1 MWKQFTRTG
10 YTEVMFWMKFRYYVS
25 FYPGYFLS
33 SFDCRCFFFVWSSMF
48 CKHFCAKSPVMLL
61 RDVDIFEHVSVVL
74 NFLFEHVHLILL
86 TKATWV
92 ASSWSPDHFLPFK
105 CLMHSLFLTYTHE
118 NSGLCS
124 EKSLSTCFSIGYSSV
139 KVKKHYRF

>member
-1 MWKQFTRTG
+1 
-10 YTEVMFWMKFRYYVS
+10 
-25 FYPGYFLS
+25 LS
-33 SFDCRCFFFVWSSMF
+33 VCFFRLIVNVLQTFF
-48 CKHFCAKSPVMLL
+48 CQVTCHALKRCWHFWTRLCS
-61 RDVDIFEHVSVVL
+61 FE
-74 NFLFEHVHLILL
+74 FFFEHVHLILL

-118 NSGLCS
+118 NSGICS
-124 EKSLSTCFSIGYSSV
+124 ENSLSTCFSIGYSSV